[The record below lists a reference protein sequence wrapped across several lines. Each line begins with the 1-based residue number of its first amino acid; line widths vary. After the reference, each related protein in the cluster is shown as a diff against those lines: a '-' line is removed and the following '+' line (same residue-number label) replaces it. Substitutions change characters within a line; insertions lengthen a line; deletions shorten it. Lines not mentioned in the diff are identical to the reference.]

1 MLPRVA
7 DPVPAARRVRHAGS
21 VDEMLAGATDRQSWK
36 TADSL
41 SGSHF
46 ERVTIDG
53 APFVVKYL
61 CVDDD
66 WIMRATGDLHCRQ
79 LTLLTSGVLDM
90 LPAVIDHTIVA
101 CAPYISP
108 MGHRGAALLMH
119 DVSVGLVP
127 PGGDD
132 ISIPLHHQ
140 FLRHMALMHAEY
152 LGFADDGSLFPV
164 MHHYVALT
172 PTMSALE
179 AVMGRTD
186 PVPRA
191 VGRGWRLMEEQHP
204 RQARILLDLA
214 SDPSPLVAALRVGP
228 STLVQGDWKFGNLG
242 SIGAV
247 TMLLDWDRCGE
258 GPPLV
263 DLAWY
268 LAVNCDRLPET
279 KEEAITFYRHSLES
293 SRVNTS
299 QWWDAQLTAALAG
312 AFLQLGWTKNEDA
325 VEFGWWSDRL
335 DEALRFL

>member
-1 MLPRVA
+1 MQPRVA
-7 DPVPAARRVRHAGS
+7 EPVTAARHVRSAES
-21 VDEMLAGATDRQSWK
+21 VDEMLSGAVDRQSWK

-46 ERVTIDG
+46 ERVTIAG
-53 APFVVKYL
+53 EPFVVKYL

-108 MGHRGAALLMH
+108 TGHRGAALLMQ
-119 DVSVGLVP
+119 DVSAGLVP
-127 PGGDD
+127 SGSDD
-132 ISIPLHHQ
+132 ISSPLHHQ
-140 FLRHMALMHAEY
+140 FLRHMAQMHAAY
-152 LGFADDGSLFPV
+152 LGFADDGSLFPL

-179 AVMGRTD
+179 AVAARTD
-186 PVPRA
+186 PVPPA

-247 TMLLDWDRCGE
+247 TTLLDWDRCGE

-279 KEEAITFYRHSLES
+279 KEDAIAFYRRSLEGS
-293 SRVNTS
+293 GVYTS
-299 QWWDAQLTAALAG
+299 QWWDAQLTASLAG
-312 AFLQLGWTKNEDA
+312 AFLQLGWTKNEDPA
-325 VEFGWWSDRL
+325 EFGWWSDRL
-335 DEALRFL
+335 DEAMRLL